1 MINIQHY
8 AALIADVNKMQSRL
22 EAISYNFKEIAP
34 KTDLDTQLIDA
45 LIATA
50 TGLLANAETI
60 KTIVYDPTSEDDG
73 LAAKQ
78 LDIFC
83 IGVIMLV

>member
-8 AALIADVNKMQSRL
+8 AALIADVNKMQSIL
-22 EAISYNFKEIAP
+22 EAISYNFKEVEA

-60 KTIVYDPTSEDDG
+60 KDIEYDPTSPPEDG
-73 LAAKQ
+73 
-78 LDIFC
+78 
-83 IGVIMLV
+83 G

>member
-22 EAISYNFKEIAP
+22 EAIAYNFKEVAP

-50 TGLLANAETI
+50 TGLLTEAETI
-60 KTIVYDPTSEDDG
+60 ETIAYDPTEEGGS
-73 LAAKQ
+73 LAVK
-78 LDIFC
+78 
-83 IGVIMLV
+83 

>member
-22 EAISYNFKEIAP
+22 EAISYNFKEVTP

-60 KTIVYDPTSEDDG
+60 KDIAYDPTPEEEEDG
-73 LAAKQ
+73 LAVK
-78 LDIFC
+78 
-83 IGVIMLV
+83 

>member
-22 EAISYNFKEIAP
+22 EAISYNFKEVEA

-60 KTIVYDPTSEDDG
+60 KDIEYDPTPEDDG
-73 LAAKQ
+73 G
-78 LDIFC
+78 DSHG
-83 IGVIMLV
+83 IGI

>member
-22 EAISYNFKEIAP
+22 EAISYNFKEVAP

-50 TGLLANAETI
+50 TGLLENAETI
-60 KTIVYDPTSEDDG
+60 KDIAYDPTPEEEEEDG
-73 LAAKQ
+73 LAAK
-78 LDIFC
+78 
-83 IGVIMLV
+83 

>member
-22 EAISYNFKEIAP
+22 EAIAYNFKEEAP

-45 LIATA
+45 LVATA

-60 KTIVYDPTSEDDG
+60 KGITYDPTPPSEDG
-73 LAAKQ
+73 
-78 LDIFC
+78 
-83 IGVIMLV
+83 G